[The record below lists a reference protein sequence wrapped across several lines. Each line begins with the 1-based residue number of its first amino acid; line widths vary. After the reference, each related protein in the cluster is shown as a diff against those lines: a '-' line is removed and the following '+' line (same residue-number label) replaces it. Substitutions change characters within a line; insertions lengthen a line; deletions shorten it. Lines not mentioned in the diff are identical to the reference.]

1 MGKQGK
7 QKKRTRDAEREDETL
22 HAAPVSSPFASPFA
36 SDESDVDTTTTSSS
50 SSSEDNEDGEAFDTI
65 DVDFEFFDPDQSDFH
80 GIKTLLTNYLDGKE
94 YNCSDFVDEVM
105 GSQGSTVIKCGDGEN
120 VIGIAAV
127 MDIGTNSSLFGVMD
141 FIEGKCPEDIL
152 PTLKKS
158 LKNAK
163 FIVSERLMNSPPQLA
178 PPLMDAIFDG
188 QEDGSDDYYILLG
201 RAYREKNTPSSKGSE
216 LIFALPEYQ
225 FLYDASRVKFEFEVA
240 TGGHYAREKDDLRPM
255 RFVSCIDRASL
266 NRAIGAMKKVI
277 Q

>member
-7 QKKRTRDAEREDETL
+7 QKKRTRDAEEEDETL
-22 HAAPVSSPFASPFA
+22 HAA
-36 SDESDVDTTTTSSS
+36 SDESDTIDTTSTSTSSS
-50 SSSEDNEDGEAFDTI
+50 EEEDDDDSEGAFDTI

-127 MDIGTNSSLFGVMD
+127 VDIGTSSLFGVLD
-141 FIEGKCPEDIL
+141 FIEGKCPEDML
-152 PTLKKS
+152 PALKE

-178 PPLMDAIFDG
+178 PPLMDAILDG
-188 QEDGSDDYYILLG
+188 REDGRNITSYLEERTRITV
-201 RAYREKNTPSSKGSE
+201 RRPPKGSN
-216 LIFALPEYQ
+216 
-225 FLYDASRVKFEFEVA
+225 LYLLSQNTSFCMMHPK
-240 TGGHYAREKDDLRPM
+240 
-255 RFVSCIDRASL
+255 SSL
-266 NRAIGAMKKVI
+266 NLKWLQVDTMRERRMI
-277 Q
+277 

>member
-7 QKKRTRDAEREDETL
+7 QKKRTRDAEEEDETL
-22 HAAPVSSPFASPFA
+22 HAASN
-36 SDESDVDTTTTSSS
+36 ESDTIDTTSTSTSSS
-50 SSSEDNEDGEAFDTI
+50 EEEDDDDSEGAFDTI

-127 MDIGTNSSLFGVMD
+127 VDIGTSSLFGVLD
-141 FIEGKCPEDIL
+141 FIEGKCPEDML
-152 PTLKKS
+152 PALKE

-188 QEDGSDDYYILLG
+188 REDGTEHYILLG
-201 RAYREKNTPSSKGSE
+201 RAYKDNSTPSSKGFK

-225 FLYDASRVKFEFEVA
+225 FLYDASRIKFEFEVA
-240 TGGHYAREKDDLRPM
+240 AGGHYAREKDDLRPM
-255 RFVSCIDRASL
+255 RFVCCIDRTSL
-266 NRAIGAMKKVI
+266 NTALGAMKKVI